1 MESNKKYW
9 KGLEEYNS
17 TPDFVENNKNEFAE
31 PLPIEDVL
39 SEAGLSTVTP
49 RRDFLK
55 ALGFGLG
62 AVTLAAC
69 QKAPVHKSIP
79 YLVRPE
85 EVVPGIPNFY
95 TSTFNGNSV
104 LVKTVV
110 GRPIKIE
117 ANPNA
122 GVFNNGTDAQAQA
135 SVLDLYDVSKL
146 KSPLLKK
153 EETTWTELDAFVKGE
168 LNKVQASGKKIRI
181 VSSSLNSPSAKA
193 VVADFT
199 AKYPTTKNVQYDAVS
214 YTGIIKANGNSFG
227 KAVVPK
233 YNFDKADLI
242 VSFAADFLGTW
253 ISGEEFTSQ
262 YVSNRNYKSLE
273 KGKMSRHFQ
282 FEAGMSLTGTN
293 ADTRI
298 TVKLSEEGPALITLY
313 NELTGNNLPGGT
325 LGNNTTAAKALKLV
339 AKELLQNKGKALV
352 VAGSNDVAT
361 QTLVNAINVAIGSY
375 GTTIDLDNPNKRY
388 EGNDQEFAE
397 LINEINRNEVGAI
410 FFLNS
415 NPVYDSV
422 NGKAFAEA
430 LAKVPTKISFSDR
443 VDETSDNCDAVA
455 ITPNYLESWGDAN
468 TYEGYYSIVQP
479 TINPVF
485 NSRQAEQSL
494 LIWSDNAV
502 QDYYQYVR
510 NNWEKNILPTV
521 GKTWNEVLQL
531 GVVTATAKTA
541 GAYTFGL
548 SLGDVASAI
557 VNGSKAFA
565 KANGKDALE
574 LQVYESIPMRDGK
587 HANNAF
593 LQELPDPVSKV
604 TWDNYIALAPKQV
617 SNLGLKE
624 FDILTVKGENGYSI
638 ELPILVQP
646 GQAMG
651 TASIALGYGRTKVG
665 KAGDN
670 VGKNAFPFVTVSNGT
685 LKYATTVTVSATGG
699 REELAQTQTHYSF
712 EGRNIIRET
721 TLKDYLKDPA
731 AGSGNHHKHKVYDL
745 WTTDKHEMVGNNW
758 VMAIDLNAC
767 TGCGS
772 CIVACNV
779 ENNIPVVGKDE
790 VRKRREMHWL
800 RIDRYYSYNQEP
812 GAHAEAGH
820 GGHEASSINAV
831 TKEKEIAHLEEN
843 QMNNVSVVH
852 QPMMCQHCDHAP
864 CETVCPVLATVHS
877 SDGLN
882 HMAYNRCVGTRYC
895 ANNCPYKVR
904 RFNWF
909 NYWNDSRFD
918 NYLNNEFTQ
927 LVLNPDVTT
936 RSRGVME
943 KCSMCIQRIQA
954 GKLTAKLEKRPLK
967 DGDIKMACQQ
977 ACSANAIIFGDKND
991 PNSEVSKALRSERT
1005 YYVLEEINVEPGI
1018 GYMTKIRNI
1027 DSETKEVHA

>member
-9 KGLEEYNS
+9 KGLEELKN

-69 QKAPVHKSIP
+69 QSTPVHKSIP
-79 YLVRPE
+79 YLIRPE
-85 EVVPGIPNFY
+85 EVVPGIPNY
-95 TSTFNGNSV
+95 YVSTFKGQSV

-117 ANPNA
+117 VNPNA
-122 GVFNNGTDAQAQA
+122 GIFSTGTDAQAQA

-146 KSPLLKK
+146 KAPLLKK
-153 EETTWTELDAFVKGE
+153 SEATWSKLDEFVKGE
-168 LNKVQASGKKIRI
+168 LNKAQASGKKIRI

-193 VVADFT
+193 VVTDF
-199 AKYPTTKNVQYDAVS
+199 AVKYPTTKHVQYDPVS
-214 YTGIIKANGNSFG
+214 YTGIIKANENSFG
-227 KAVVPK
+227 KAVLPK

-253 ISGEEFTSQ
+253 ISGEEFTAQ
-262 YVSNRNYKSLE
+262 YVSNRNHKSLE

-282 FEAGMSLTGTN
+282 FETGMSLTGTN

-298 TVKLSEEGPALITLY
+298 PIKLSEEGPALITLY
-313 NELTGNNLPGGT
+313 NAITGSNLAGGT
-325 LGNNTTAAKALKLV
+325 LGNNTSADKALKLV
-339 AKELLQNKGKALV
+339 AKELLQNKGKSLV
-352 VAGSNDVAT
+352 VSGSNDVST
-361 QTLVNAINVAIGSY
+361 QTLVNAINSAIGSY
-375 GTTIDLDNPNKRY
+375 GTTIDLDNANKRY
-388 EGNDQEFAE
+388 EGNDAEFAE
-397 LINEINRNEVGAI
+397 LINEMNRGEVAAV

-415 NPVYDSV
+415 NPVYDATNS
-422 NGKAFAEA
+422 KAFTDA
-430 LAKVPTKISFSDR
+430 LAKVALKVSFSDR
-443 VDETSDNCDAVA
+443 VDETSDLCDAVA

-468 TYEGYYSIVQP
+468 TYEGFYSIVQP

-494 LIWSDNAV
+494 LIWSDAAV

-521 GKTWNEVLQL
+521 GKTWNDVLQS
-531 GVVTATAKTA
+531 GVVTAPAKSV
-541 GAYTFGL
+541 GAYNFAL
-548 SLGDVASAI
+548 SLDAVATSIA
-557 VNGSKAFA
+557 NSSKALA
-565 KANGKDALE
+565 KGNGKDTLE
-574 LQVYESIPMRDGK
+574 LHVYESIPMRDGK

-604 TWDNYIALAPKQV
+604 TWDNYLALSPKQAEA
-617 SNLGLKE
+617 SGFKE
-624 FDILTVKGENGYSI
+624 FDVVTIKDEKGTSI
-638 ELPILVQP
+638 DLPVLIQP

-651 TASIALGYGRTKVG
+651 TASVALGYGRTKVG

-670 VGKNAFPFVTVSNGT
+670 VGKNAFPFVSFNNGT
-685 LKYATTVTVSATGG
+685 LKYATTVKLTGTG
-699 REELAQTQTHYSF
+699 MTDELAQTQTHYSF
-712 EGRNIIRET
+712 EGRNIIREAS
-721 TLKDYLKDPA
+721 LKDYLKDPA

-745 WTTDKHEMVGNNW
+745 WTTDKYEKLGNDW

-790 VRKRREMHWL
+790 VRRRREMHWL
-800 RIDRYYSYNQEP
+800 RIDRYYSFNDEKT
-812 GAHAEAGH
+812 GE
-820 GGHEASSINAV
+820 NV
-831 TKEKEIAHLEEN
+831 TEEKEIAHMSNLD
-843 QMNNVSVVH
+843 NVSVVH
-852 QPMMCQHCDHAP
+852 QPMLCQHCDHAP

-954 GKLTAKLEKRPLK
+954 GKLTAKLEKRALK

-991 PNSEVSKALRSERT
+991 PNSEVSKLLRSERT
-1005 YYVLEEINVEPGI
+1005 YYVLEEINVQPGI
-1018 GYMTKIRNI
+1018 GYMTKIRNT

>member
-9 KGLEEYNS
+9 KGLEEYKN

-31 PLPIEDVL
+31 PIPIEDVL

-79 YLVRPE
+79 YLIRPE

-95 TSTFNGNSV
+95 VSTFKGNPV

-117 ANPNA
+117 VNPN
-122 GVFNNGTDAQAQA
+122 GGIFNKGTDAQAQA

-146 KSPLLKK
+146 KNPLLKK
-153 EETTWTELDAFVKGE
+153 EEKTSWSDIDAFVKGE
-168 LNKVQASGKKIRI
+168 LNKAQASGKKIRI

-193 VVADFT
+193 VVADF
-199 AKYPTTKNVQYDAVS
+199 AVKYPTTKNVQYDAVS
-214 YTGIIKANGNSFG
+214 YTGIIKANENSFG
-227 KAVVPK
+227 KAVLPK

-253 ISGEEFTSQ
+253 ISGEEFTAQ
-262 YVSNRNYKSLE
+262 YTANRDYKSLE

-282 FEAGMSLTGTN
+282 FETGMSLTGSN

-298 TVKLSEEGPALITLY
+298 PIKLSEEGPALITLY
-313 NELTGNNLPGGT
+313 NAITGSNLAGGT
-325 LGNNTTAAKALKLV
+325 LGNNTTADKALKLV
-339 AKELLQNKGKALV
+339 AKELLQNKGKSLV
-352 VAGSNDVAT
+352 VAGSNDVST
-361 QTLVNAINVAIGSY
+361 QILVNAINAAIGSY
-375 GTTIDLDNPNKRY
+375 GTTIDLDNACKRY
-388 EGNDQEFAE
+388 EGNDAEFAE
-397 LINEINRNEVGAI
+397 LINEMSRGEVAAV
-410 FFLNS
+410 FFMNS
-415 NPVYDSV
+415 NPAYDSV
-422 NGKAFAEA
+422 NSKAFTDA
-430 LAKVPTKISFSDR
+430 LAKVPLKVSFSDR
-443 VDETSDNCDAVA
+443 VDETSDLCDVVA
-455 ITPNYLESWGDAN
+455 INPNYLESWGDAN

-494 LIWSDNAV
+494 LIWSDAAV

-510 NNWEKNILPTV
+510 NNWEKNILPSV
-521 GKTWNEVLQL
+521 GKTWNDLLQS
-531 GVVTATAKTA
+531 GVVNATAKTA
-541 GAYTFGL
+541 GAYSFNL
-548 SLGDVASAI
+548 SLDAVAASILAS
-557 VNGSKAFA
+557 SKALA
-565 KANGKDALE
+565 KDIE
-574 LQVYESIPMRDGK
+574 LHIYESIPMRDGK
-587 HANNAF
+587 QANNAF
-593 LQELPDPVSKV
+593 LQELPDPISKV
-604 TWDNYIALAPKQV
+604 TWDNYIALAPKQAEK
-617 SNLGLKE
+617 LGYKE
-624 FDILTVKGENGYSI
+624 FDIVTVKGANGYAV
-638 ELPILVQP
+638 ELPILIQP

-651 TASIALGYGRTKVG
+651 TASVALGYGRSKVG
-665 KAGDN
+665 KAGNN
-670 VGKNAFPFVTVSNGT
+670 VGKNAFPFVTFSNGT
-685 LKYATTVTVSATGG
+685 LKYATTATLAATGG

-745 WTTDKHEMVGNNW
+745 WTTDKHEKLGNDW

-790 VRKRREMHWL
+790 VRRRREMHWL
-800 RIDRYYSYNQEP
+800 RIDRYYSYDQEP
-812 GAHAEAGH
+812 TAAGAEHGAH
-820 GGHEASSINAV
+820 HEGSGAV

-843 QMNNVSVVH
+843 QMNRVSVVH
-852 QPMMCQHCDHAP
+852 QPMLCQHCDHAP

-954 GKLTAKLEKRPLK
+954 GKLTAKLEKRALK

-991 PNSEVSKALRSERT
+991 PNSEVAKALQSERI
-1005 YYVLEEINVEPGI
+1005 YYVLEEINVQPGI
-1018 GYMTKIRNI
+1018 GYMTKVRNI

>member
-9 KGLEEYNS
+9 KGLEEYNN

-31 PLPIEDVL
+31 PIPIEDVL

-69 QKAPVHKSIP
+69 QKTPVHKSIP

-85 EVVPGIPNFY
+85 EVIPGIPNY
-95 TSTFNGNSV
+95 YVSTYKGQSV

-117 ANPNA
+117 VNPNA
-122 GVFNNGTDAQAQA
+122 GLFNKGTDAQAQA

-146 KSPLLKK
+146 KMPSLKK
-153 EETTWTELDAFVKGE
+153 ADATWAELDTFVKGE
-168 LNKVQASGKKIRI
+168 LNKAQASGKKIRI
-181 VSSSLNSPSAKA
+181 ISSSLNSPSAKA
-193 VVADFT
+193 VIADF
-199 AKYPTTKNVQYDAVS
+199 AVKYPTTKHVQYDAVS
-214 YTGIIKANGNSFG
+214 YTGIIKANENSFG
-227 KAVVPK
+227 KPVVPK

-253 ISGEEFTSQ
+253 ISGEEFTTQ
-262 YVSNRNYKSLE
+262 YVANRNYKSLE

-282 FEAGMSLTGTN
+282 FETGMSLTGTN

-298 TVKLSEEGPALITLY
+298 PVKLSEEGPALITLY
-313 NELTGNNLPGGT
+313 NAITGNNLAGGA
-325 LGNNTTAAKALKLV
+325 LPNNVTADKALKLV
-339 AKELLQNKGKALV
+339 AKELLQNKGKSLV
-352 VAGSNDVAT
+352 VSGSNDVST
-361 QTLVNAINVAIGSY
+361 QILVNAINAAIGSY
-375 GTTIDLDNPNKRY
+375 GTTIDLDNPNKRF
-388 EGNDQEFAE
+388 EGNDATFAE
-397 LINEINRNEVGAI
+397 FINEMNRGEVAAV
-410 FFLNS
+410 FFMDS
-415 NPVYDSV
+415 NPAYDGI
-422 NGKAFAEA
+422 NNKAFTDA
-430 LAKVPTKISFSDR
+430 LAKVALKVSFADR
-443 VDETSDNCDAVA
+443 ADETADLCDVIA
-455 ITPNYLESWGDAN
+455 ITPHYLEAWGDAN
-468 TYEGYYSIVQP
+468 TYEGVYSIVQP

-494 LIWSDNAV
+494 LIWSDAAV

-521 GKTWNEVLQL
+521 GKSWNDLLQT
-531 GVVTATAKTA
+531 GIFNTTAKPA
-541 GAYTFGL
+541 AAYSFSL
-548 SLGDVASAI
+548 SLDAVAASIAAS
-557 VNGSKAFA
+557 SKALQ
-565 KANGKDALE
+565 KDIE
-574 LQVYESIPMRDGK
+574 LHFYENIAMRDGK
-587 HANNAF
+587 NANNAF
-593 LQELPDPVSKV
+593 LQELPDAVSKV
-604 TWDNYIALAPKQV
+604 TWDNYIALAPKQAEK
-617 SNLGLKE
+617 LGYKE
-624 FDILTVKGENGYSI
+624 FDVLTVKGENGYSVD
-638 ELPILVQP
+638 LPLLIQP

-651 TASIALGYGRTKVG
+651 TGSIALGYGRTKVG
-665 KAGDN
+665 KAGNN
-670 VGKNAFPFVTVSNGT
+670 VGKNAFPYLSFSNGT
-685 LKYATTVTVSATGG
+685 LKYATTATLSATGD
-699 REELAQTQTHYSF
+699 REELAQTQTHHSF
-712 EGRNIIRET
+712 EGRNIIREAS
-721 TLKDYLKDPA
+721 LKDYLKDPA
-731 AGSGNHHKHKVYDL
+731 TGSGNHHKHKVYDL
-745 WTTDKHEMVGNNW
+745 WTTDKYEKLGNDW

-767 TGCGS
+767 TGCGA
-772 CIVACNV
+772 CVVACNV
-779 ENNIPVVGKDE
+779 ENNIPVVGKVE
-790 VRKRREMHWL
+790 VRHRREMHWL
-800 RIDRYYSYNQEP
+800 RIDRYYSITDQKS
-812 GAHAEAGH
+812 GEAVS
-820 GGHEASSINAV
+820 EQKEFDRMENLDQV
-831 TKEKEIAHLEEN
+831 T
-843 QMNNVSVVH
+843 VVH
-852 QPMMCQHCDHAP
+852 QPMLCQHCDHAP

-954 GKLTAKLEKRPLK
+954 GKLTAKMEKRTLK

-991 PNSEVSKALRSERT
+991 PESEVSKALRSERI
-1005 YYVLEEINVEPGI
+1005 YYVLEELNVQPGV
-1018 GYMTKIRNI
+1018 GYMTKIRNT
-1027 DSETKEVHA
+1027 DSETKEVQA

>member
-9 KGLEEYNS
+9 KGLEEYNN

-31 PLPIEDVL
+31 SLPIEDVL

-79 YLVRPE
+79 YLIRPE
-85 EVVPGIPNFY
+85 EVVPGIPNY
-95 TSTFNGNSV
+95 YVSTYKGNSV

-117 ANPNA
+117 VNPNA
-122 GVFNNGTDAQAQA
+122 GPFSTGTDAQAQA

-146 KSPLLKK
+146 KTPLLKK
-153 EETTWTELDAFVKGE
+153 EESNWAEVDAFVKGE
-168 LNKVQASGKKIRI
+168 LNKAQASGKKIRV

-193 VVADFT
+193 VIADFA
-199 AKYPTTKNVQYDAVS
+199 AKYPTTKHVQYDAVS
-214 YTGIIKANGNSFG
+214 YTGIIKANENSFG
-227 KAVVPK
+227 KAVLPK

-253 ISGEEFTSQ
+253 ISPEEFTAQ
-262 YVSNRNYKSLE
+262 YISNRNNKSLE

-282 FEAGMSLTGTN
+282 FETGMSLTGTN
-293 ADTRI
+293 ADTRLPI
-298 TVKLSEEGPALITLY
+298 KLSEEGPALITLY
-313 NELTGNNLPGGT
+313 NEITGSNLPGGA
-325 LGNNTTAAKALKLV
+325 LANNVNADKALKLV

-352 VAGSNDVAT
+352 VAGSNDVST
-361 QTLVNAINVAIGSY
+361 QTLVNAINAAIGSY
-375 GTTIDLDNPNKRY
+375 GTTIDLDNACQRY
-388 EGNDQEFAE
+388 EGNDAAFAE
-397 LINEINRNEVGAI
+397 LIDEMNRGEVAAV

-415 NPVYDSV
+415 NPAYDVS
-422 NGKAFAEA
+422 NAKAFTTA
-430 LAKVPTKISFSDR
+430 LAKVPLKVSFADR
-443 VDETSDNCDAVA
+443 ADETADLCDAVA
-455 ITPNYLESWGDAN
+455 ITPSYLESWGDAN
-468 TYEGYYSIVQP
+468 TYQGFYSIVQP

-494 LIWSDNAV
+494 LMWSDNAI
-502 QDYYQYVR
+502 QDYYKYVR
-510 NNWEKNILPTV
+510 NNWEKNVLPFV
-521 GKTWNEVLQL
+521 GKTWKDVLQS
-531 GVVTATAKTA
+531 GVVSGTAKTA
-541 GAYTFGL
+541 GSYTFGL
-548 SLGDVASAI
+548 SLNAVASSI
-557 VNGSKAFA
+557 VTSSKA
-565 KANGKDALE
+565 
-574 LQVYESIPMRDGK
+574 LQKEIEVHIYESIPMRDGK
-587 HANNAF
+587 NANNAF

-604 TWDNYIALAPKQV
+604 TWDNYIALAPKQAEK
-617 SNLGLKE
+617 LGYKE
-624 FDILTVKGENGYSI
+624 FDVLTVKGENGYSV
-638 ELPILVQP
+638 ELPVLIQP

-651 TASIALGYGRTKVG
+651 TASIALGYGRSKVG

-670 VGKNAFPFVTVSNGT
+670 VGKNAFPFVSFSNGT
-685 LKYATTVTVSATGG
+685 LKYATTATLAATGAKN
-699 REELAQTQTHYSF
+699 ELAQTQTHYSF
-712 EGRNIIRET
+712 EGRNIIREAS
-721 TLKDYLKDPA
+721 LKDFLKDPA

-745 WTTDKHEMVGNNW
+745 WTTDKHEKLGNDW

-767 TGCGS
+767 TGCS
-772 CIVACNV
+772 ACIVACNV

-790 VRKRREMHWL
+790 VRRRREMHWL
-800 RIDRYYSYNQEP
+800 RIDRYYSFNDEKT
-812 GAHAEAGH
+812 GEG
-820 GGHEASSINAV
+820 V
-831 TKEKEIAHLEEN
+831 TEEKEIAHMSNLD
-843 QMNNVSVVH
+843 NVSVVH
-852 QPMMCQHCDHAP
+852 QPMLCQHCDHAP

-954 GKLTAKLEKRPLK
+954 GKLSAKLDKRALK
-967 DGDIKMACQQ
+967 DGDIKTACQQ
-977 ACSANAIIFGDKND
+977 VCPANAIVFGDKND
-991 PNSEVSKALRSERT
+991 PNSEVSKALRSERV
-1005 YYVLEEINVEPGI
+1005 YYVLEEINVQPGI

>member
-9 KGLEEYNS
+9 KGLEEYKN
-17 TPDFVENNKNEFAE
+17 TPDFVENNKNEFVE

-69 QKAPVHKSIP
+69 QPAPVHKSIP

-95 TSTFNGNSV
+95 VSTFKGNPV

-117 ANPNA
+117 VNPNA
-122 GVFNNGTDAQAQA
+122 GVFSTGTDAQAQA

-146 KSPLLKK
+146 KEPYLKK
-153 EETTWTELDAFVKGE
+153 KATSWSELDAFVKGE
-168 LNKVQASGKKIRI
+168 LNKAQASGKKIRI

-193 VVADFT
+193 VVADFSV
-199 AKYPTTKNVQYDAVS
+199 KYPTTKLVQYDAIS
-214 YTGIIKANGNSFG
+214 YTGMIKANENSFG
-227 KAVVPK
+227 KAVLPK

-242 VSFAADFLGTW
+242 VSFGADFLGTW
-253 ISGEEFTSQ
+253 ISGEEFTAQ
-262 YVSNRNYKSLE
+262 YVLNRNQKSLE

-282 FEAGMSLTGTN
+282 FETGMSLTGTN
-293 ADTRI
+293 ADTRVPI
-298 TVKLSEEGPALITLY
+298 KLSEEGPALITLY
-313 NELTGNNLPGGT
+313 NAITGKNLPGGA
-325 LGNNTTAAKALKLV
+325 LPNNVTADKALKLV
-339 AKELLQNKGKALV
+339 AKELSQNAGKAV
-352 VAGSNDVAT
+352 VVSGSNDVST
-361 QTLVNAINVAIGSY
+361 QILVNAINAAIGSY
-375 GTTIDLDNPNKRY
+375 GTTIDLDNPCKRY
-388 EGNDQEFAE
+388 EGNDAEFAE
-397 LINEINRNEVGAI
+397 LLNEMNRGEVAAV

-415 NPVYDSV
+415 NPAYDSI
-422 NGKAFAEA
+422 NSKAFTDA
-430 LAKVPTKISFSDR
+430 LAKVPTKISFADR
-443 VDETSDNCDAVA
+443 IDETSDLCDVVA
-455 ITPNYLESWGDAN
+455 ITPNYLEAWGDAN
-468 TYEGYYSIVQP
+468 TYEGFYSIVQP

-502 QDYYQYVR
+502 QDYYKYVR
-510 NNWEKNILPTV
+510 NNWEKNILPAV
-521 GKTWNEVLQL
+521 GKSWNELLQT
-531 GVVTATAKTA
+531 GVFSATPKSA
-541 GAYTFGL
+541 GTYSF
-548 SLGDVASAI
+548 SLALDAVVASIAAS
-557 VNGSKAFA
+557 SKALV
-565 KANGKDALE
+565 KQGKNEVE
-574 LQVYESIPMRDGK
+574 LHIYESIPMRDGK
-587 HANNAF
+587 SANNAF
-593 LQELPDPVSKV
+593 LQELPDPVTKV
-604 TWDNYIALAPKQV
+604 TWDNYIAVAPRQAEAW
-617 SNLGLKE
+617 GYKE
-624 FDILTVKGENGYSI
+624 FDLVNIKANGTDVT
-638 ELPILVQP
+638 LPLLIQP

-651 TASIALGYGRTKVG
+651 TASVALGYGRSKVG
-665 KAGDN
+665 KCGDN
-670 VGKNAFPFVTVSNGT
+670 VGKNVFPFVSFSNGT
-685 LKYATTVTVSATGG
+685 LKYAATATLSSAGG

-712 EGRNIIRET
+712 EGRNIIREAS
-721 TLKDYLKDPA
+721 LKDYLKDPA

-745 WTTDKHEMVGNNW
+745 WTTDKYEKLGNDW

-790 VRKRREMHWL
+790 VRRRREMHWI
-800 RIDRYYSYNQEP
+800 RIDRYYSFNDEKT
-812 GAHAEAGH
+812 GH
-820 GGHEASSINAV
+820 DV
-831 TKEKEIAHLEEN
+831 TEEKEIAHMEN
-843 QMNNVSVVH
+843 LNNVSVVH
-852 QPMMCQHCDHAP
+852 QPMLCQHCDHAP

-918 NYLNNEFTQ
+918 NYLQNEFTQ
-927 LVLNPDVTT
+927 LVLNPDVTA

-943 KCSMCIQRIQA
+943 KCTMCIQRIQA
-954 GKLTAKLEKRPLK
+954 GKLTAKMEKRPLK
-967 DGDIKMACQQ
+967 DGEIQMACQQ

-991 PNSEVSKALRSERT
+991 PNSEVSKALRSERI
-1005 YYVLEEINVEPGI
+1005 YYVLEEINVQPGI

>member
-1 MESNKKYW
+1 MSANK
-9 KGLEEYNS
+9 L
-17 TPDFVENNKNEFAE
+17 
-31 PLPIEDVL
+31 I
-39 SEAGLSTVTP
+39 
-49 RRDFLK
+49 
-55 ALGFGLG
+55 
-62 AVTLAAC
+62 
-69 QKAPVHKSIP
+69 KSYP
-79 YLVRPE
+79 
-85 EVVPGIPNFY
+85 
-95 TSTFNGNSV
+95 SV
-104 LVKTVV
+104 
-110 GRPIKIE
+110 
-117 ANPNA
+117 NA
-122 GVFNNGTDAQAQA
+122 
-135 SVLDLYDVSKL
+135 
-146 KSPLLKK
+146 
-153 EETTWTELDAFVKGE
+153 
-168 LNKVQASGKKIRI
+168 
-181 VSSSLNSPSAKA
+181 
-193 VVADFT
+193 
-199 AKYPTTKNVQYDAVS
+199 
-214 YTGIIKANGNSFG
+214 
-227 KAVVPK
+227 
-233 YNFDKADLI
+233 DKAI
-242 VSFAADFLGTW
+242 
-253 ISGEEFTSQ
+253 
-262 YVSNRNYKSLE
+262 
-273 KGKMSRHFQ
+273 
-282 FEAGMSLTGTN
+282 
-293 ADTRI
+293 
-298 TVKLSEEGPALITLY
+298 
-313 NELTGNNLPGGT
+313 
-325 LGNNTTAAKALKLV
+325 KLV
-339 AKELLQNKGKALV
+339 AKELLQNKGKSV
-352 VAGSNDVAT
+352 VVSGSNDVST
-361 QTLVNAINVAIGSY
+361 QILVNAINAAIGSY
-375 GTTIDLDNPNKRY
+375 GTTIDLDNACKRY
-388 EGNDQEFAE
+388 EGNDAEFAE
-397 LINEINRNEVGAI
+397 LINEMTRGEVGAV
-410 FFLNS
+410 FFLDS
-415 NPVYDSV
+415 NPAYDSV
-422 NGKAFAEA
+422 NAKAFTDA
-430 LAKVPTKISFSDR
+430 LGKVSLKVSFADR
-443 VDETSDNCDAVA
+443 VDETSDLCDVVA

-468 TYEGYYSIVQP
+468 TYEGFYSIVQP

-494 LIWSDNAV
+494 LIWSDAAV

-510 NNWEKNILPTV
+510 NNWEKSVLPTV
-521 GKTWNEVLQL
+521 GKTWNDVLQT
-531 GVVTATAKTA
+531 GVISATAKTA
-541 GAYTFGL
+541 GAYNFSM
-548 SLGDVASAI
+548 SLDAVAASVAA
-557 VNGSKAFA
+557 GSKALA
-565 KANGKDALE
+565 KGNGKDILE
-574 LQVYESIPMRDGK
+574 LHVYESIPMRDGK
-587 HANNAF
+587 YANNAF

-604 TWDNYIALAPKQV
+604 TWDNYIALAPKQAEA
-617 SNLGLKE
+617 SGYKE
-624 FDILTVKGENGYSI
+624 FDIVTIKNEQGVSI
-638 ELPILVQP
+638 DLPVLIQP

-651 TASIALGYGRTKVG
+651 TASVALGYGRTKVG

-670 VGKNAFPFVTVSNGT
+670 VGKNAFPFVTFSNGT
-685 LKYATTVTVSATGG
+685 LKYATTATLSATGG

-712 EGRNIIRET
+712 EGRNIIREA

-812 GAHAEAGH
+812 SAKADDH
-820 GGHEASSINAV
+820 GGHGSSNGAV
-831 TKEKEIAHLEEN
+831 TKEKEIAHLEAD

-943 KCSMCIQRIQA
+943 KCSMCIQRIQT
-954 GKLTAKLEKRPLK
+954 GKLTAKLEKRALK

-991 PNSEVSKALRSERT
+991 PNSEVAKALKSERI